1 MLNLLCSAASKTS
14 GKPPKISETIKEC
27 DKEEHDP
34 FSAGLQIGSE
44 TEFNTRK
51 RIKNPFL
58 VIANEQFCNEC
69 CIFEPFFHMLNRAF
83 YDQPQLAKRKIQL
96 YRINAT
102 TNKWYTKELDI
113 NNRFTATL
121 YNVDSHNDKIP
132 ISTNWDQKAVMIELT
147 RTLETYRNLST
158 KQEIVDFIHNNT
170 YDKYGRS

>member
-1 MLNLLCSAASKTS
+1 
-14 GKPPKISETIKEC
+14 
-27 DKEEHDP
+27 
-34 FSAGLQIGSE
+34 
-44 TEFNTRK
+44 
-51 RIKNPFL
+51 
-58 VIANEQFCNEC
+58 
-69 CIFEPFFHMLNRAF
+69 MLNRAF

-113 NNRFTATL
+113 NNRFMATL

-132 ISTNWDQKAVMIELT
+132 ISTNWDQKAVMIEIT

-170 YDKYGRS
+170 YDKYGRG